1 MQGLLSEAMPQEE
14 AMAAQQGAMSSPNGE
29 MSDVDMAMQDA
40 LASGDM
46 DEIGFGVVMASE
58 EEQQTLEAIMDDI
71 EDKIHGAGTQDIVGI
86 LKNNTDKFH
95 GIAQASHLISMTAFM
110 KANADGLE
118 PSIDVLL
125 AENGVVQQTVEMVF
139 EVAEAIGAVTMEDD
153 EELTMAYMDTMRL
166 VGENLLEMEDPE
178 IVASAQEFM
187 AELELDMP
195 IDQADYSDLPPEDMA
210 SQAQAMAEQQQME
223 QQQMPQQGG
232 MPPMGPM
239 QGMV

>member
-1 MQGLLSEAMPQEE
+1 MQGLLSEAMPQEQ
-14 AMAAQQGAMSSPNGE
+14 AMVPQEGAMVASTGE
-29 MSDVDMAMQDA
+29 MSDVDMAMQDV

-46 DEIGFGVVMASE
+46 DQIGFGVVMASE
-58 EEQQTLEAIMDDI
+58 EEQQTLEAIMDDV
-71 EDKIHGAGTQDIVGI
+71 EDKIHGEITQNIVQV
-86 LKNNTDKFH
+86 LKDNPDKFH
-95 GIAQASHLISMTAFM
+95 GIAQTAHAVSMGAFM

-153 EELTMAYMDTMRL
+153 EELTMAYMDAMRL
-166 VGENLLEMEDPE
+166 VGETLLEMEDPE

-195 IDQADYSDLPPEDMA
+195 IKTEDYADLPSEEAMMG
-210 SQAQAMAEQQQME
+210 QEQAMTQEQQMF
-223 QQQMPQQGG
+223 QQGG